1 VHTGRPTYRRT
12 SALGLVLAVLL
23 VPGAVRAGEA
33 APVLSSGPT
42 TSIDGSLSLRYIV
55 RSAAS
60 PDGRTDDQDLYA
72 DLRLDVTP
80 AREGLAG
87 FHFLGSARSDLDGN
101 QESRTFYPFEDIGNT
116 HDRPTMALVY
126 EAYAVFVDPL
136 RTENRAR
143 VGRQAGT
150 RNETL
155 FFDGIAADAGGRSVN
170 VTVYSGAVVHFFEDG
185 SHWGKDWLSGAGLDY
200 RFGPSLGLS
209 ADYLI
214 IKDVQESEPGAP
226 VLWDR
231 LVSFRGWQQVGTF
244 SKWSAAYRV
253 QDGEPRDMTLQAVA
267 ASPAWDLE
275 GSISYFR
282 QFRVQDVMT
291 TDLSLFPTVLGQSA
305 PYQSADLKVRK
316 TFFERFALDL
326 GYFSRTLLHPQDE
339 GPFNKDWSRAYAS
352 LDIADLF
359 VPRLTWTITAEQW
372 GGGTTDATTYGTD
385 LAWRVRR
392 KGGDARI
399 AVGTYYSLYKYDY
412 YTDLGVRDEVRTW
425 YLDGKYPLG
434 KGFSLNGRYEHEK
447 AIETYQVLRLGMRY
461 DF

>member
-1 VHTGRPTYRRT
+1 MVL
-12 SALGLVLAVLL
+12 ALAVLFA
-23 VPGAVRAGEA
+23 PGTVRAEEA

-42 TSIDGSLSLRYIV
+42 ASLDGSLSLRYIV
-55 RSAAS
+55 RTAAS
-60 PDGRTDDQDLYA
+60 ADGRTGDHDLYT

-80 AREGLAG
+80 GTESFAG

-101 QESRTFYPFEDIGNT
+101 QESHTFNPLEDIGNT
-116 HDRPTMALVY
+116 HDQRSMALVY

-136 RTENRAR
+136 RTENRLR

-150 RNETL
+150 RNETI
-155 FFDGIAADAGGRSVN
+155 FFDGIAADAGGPKVN
-170 VTVYSGAVVHFFEDG
+170 VTVYGGAAVHFFEDG
-185 SHWGKDWLSGAGLDY
+185 YEWGTDWLGGAGLDY
-200 RFGPSLGLS
+200 RFGSSAGLS
-209 ADYLI
+209 ADYLMV
-214 IKDVQESEPGAP
+214 KDVQGSEPDAP

-231 LVSFRGWQQVGTF
+231 LVSFRGWHQVGSF
-244 SKWSAAYRV
+244 SKWSAAYRI
-253 QDGEPRDMTLQAVA
+253 QDGEPRDLSFQAVS
-267 ASPAWDLE
+267 ASPAWDAE

-282 QFRVQDVMT
+282 QFRVQDVMS
-291 TDLSLFPTVLGQSA
+291 TDLSLFSTVLGQSA

-316 TFFERFALDL
+316 TFFERFSIDL
-326 GYFSRTLLHPQDE
+326 GYFSRVLLHPQDE

-372 GGGTTDATTYGTD
+372 GGGSTDTTTYGTD
-385 LAWRVRR
+385 LAWRTKR

-399 AVGTYYSLYKYDY
+399 AAGTYYSLYKYDY
-412 YTDLGVRDEVRTW
+412 YTDLGVRDKVRTW

-434 KGFSLNGRYEHEK
+434 RGFSMNGRYEYEQ